1 MRKYR
6 HYRWV
11 LSGLLAAMV
20 VSVQAG
26 ESVMQSQLAA
36 ILASEARAEGNSDRD
51 QYRNPIATLD
61 FFEVTPQ
68 QTVVEI
74 WPGRN
79 GWYTEI
85 LAPLLREGGQLY
97 CAHWSEQ
104 SSREYFRD
112 SRGAFDEKLAAQPQ
126 VYDRVKIT
134 ILEPPDAIAIAPA
147 GTADRVLTFRN
158 VHNWMKAGQADAVF
172 AAMFS
177 ALKPGGLLG
186 VVEHRAPAGT
196 AEEVMINSGYVTEA
210 RVIELAERAGFEF
223 AGESEINAN
232 PLDSADHPNGVWS
245 LPPSLR
251 GGDVDRSSYLEI
263 GESDRMTLKFR
274 RPMS

>member
-1 MRKYR
+1 MRKSSLYN
-6 HYRWV
+6 WV
-11 LSGLLAAMV
+11 LSGMLAATV
-20 VSVQAG
+20 VAVQAS
-26 ESVMQSQLAA
+26 ESAAQSQLAA
-36 ILASEARAEGNSDRD
+36 ILASEGRAEGNSARD
-51 QYRNPIATLD
+51 QYRNPIATLA

-104 SSREYFRD
+104 SPREYFRN
-112 SRGAFDEKLAAQPQ
+112 SRDAFNEKLAAQPQ
-126 VYDRVKIT
+126 AYDRVQIT

-172 AAMFS
+172 AAMFN

-196 AEEVMINSGYVTEA
+196 TEEVMINSGYVTEA
-210 RVIELAERAGFEF
+210 RVVELAERAGFEF
-223 AGESEINAN
+223 VGASEINAN
-232 PLDSADHPNGVWS
+232 PQDTADHPNGVWS

-251 GGDVDRSSYLEI
+251 GGDIDRSSYLEI

>member
-1 MRKYR
+1 MRKLS
-6 HYRWV
+6 HYRWI

-26 ESVMQSQLAA
+26 ESATQSQLAT
-36 ILASEARAEGNSDRD
+36 ILASEGRAEGNSNRD
-51 QYRNPIATLD
+51 QYRNPVETLA

-85 LAPLLREGGQLY
+85 LAPLLREDGQLY
-97 CAHWSEQ
+97 CAHWSDQ
-104 SSREYFRD
+104 SSRAYFRD
-112 SRGAFDEKLAAQPQ
+112 SRAAFDEKLAAQPQ
-126 VYDRVKIT
+126 VYDRVQIT
-134 ILEPPDAIAIAPA
+134 ILEPPEATAIAPA
-147 GTADRVLTFRN
+147 ETADRVLTFRN
-158 VHNWMKAGQADAVF
+158 VHNWMKGGQADAVF

-177 ALKPGGLLG
+177 ALKPGGILG

-196 AEEVMINSGYVTEA
+196 SEEVMISSGYVTEA
-210 RVIELAERAGFEF
+210 RVIELAEAAGFEL

-251 GGDVDRSSYLEI
+251 GGDQDRSSYLEI

-274 RPMS
+274 RPM